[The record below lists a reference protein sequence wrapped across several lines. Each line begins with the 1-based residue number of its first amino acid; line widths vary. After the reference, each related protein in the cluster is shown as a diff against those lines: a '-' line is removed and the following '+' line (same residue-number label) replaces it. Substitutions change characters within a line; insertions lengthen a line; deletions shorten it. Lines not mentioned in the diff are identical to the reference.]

1 MLANNWS
8 MDSSILPF
16 DASNWPKT
24 TSVTMLAGVI
34 AFGWFGRTK

>member
-1 MLANNWS
+1 L
-8 MDSSILPF
+8 

-24 TSVTMLAGVI
+24 TSVTIFAGVI